1 MKKGFIIC
9 IIIVLILTMC
19 FMTACNT
26 QIVDTTWH
34 FDRAIIKL
42 PNGEIV
48 EGKVDSWKNFED
60 GDQVQVKIEGVTYLT
75 FSANVVLIS
84 D

>member
-1 MKKGFIIC
+1 MKKIFA
-9 IIIVLILTMC
+9 IVLIVIMLMGI
-19 FMTACNT
+19 MSACNT

-42 PNGEIV
+42 PNGEVI
-48 EGKVDSWKNFED
+48 EGHCDSWRNYEES
-60 GDQVQVKIEGVTYLT
+60 DQVQVRIDGVTYLT
-75 FSANVVLIS
+75 FSSNVVLIS